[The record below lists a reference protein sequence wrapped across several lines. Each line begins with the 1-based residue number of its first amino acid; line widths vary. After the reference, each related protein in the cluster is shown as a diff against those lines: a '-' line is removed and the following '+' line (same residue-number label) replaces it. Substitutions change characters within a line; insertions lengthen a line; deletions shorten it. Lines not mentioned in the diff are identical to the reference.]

1 MGPDRL
7 RFRTAPCLALFVSLL
22 VLMPLAVHA
31 EVAANGVL
39 RAQKFRPLPKNTPL
53 ALHFDVDSV
62 VNNKLMPIFRRAL
75 EARHYPVRE
84 DSPITLDFATDVDVR
99 TQSVRNVVTVELSR
113 QRNRADAPVVS
124 RIYIPLLGANG
135 SPSPSGRRFQL
146 TVRITG
152 ADGQRVWTGE
162 LIAVLLGVDRQK
174 AFRTM
179 VPILLDHLDQTAR

>member
-1 MGPDRL
+1 MAL
-7 RFRTAPCLALFVSLL
+7 LLNLAPFSAR
-22 VLMPLAVHA
+22 A

-39 RAQKFRPLPKNTPL
+39 RAQRFRPLPENTPL

-62 VNNKLMPIFRRAL
+62 VNNKLIPVFRRAL
-75 EARHYPVRE
+75 AARHYPVRD
-84 DSPITLDFATDVDVR
+84 DSPITFEFATDVDVR
-99 TQSVRNVVTVELSR
+99 IQNVRDVVTVELTR
-113 QRNRADAPVVS
+113 QRNRPDTPMVS
-124 RIYIPLLGANG
+124 RTYIPLLGADG

-179 VPILLDHLDQTAR
+179 VPILLNHLDQTAR